1 MFKKSLLAVSIL
13 SFLLMSGVM
22 CHAEDLIPANGQ
34 ATQSIETENS
44 GIIVKVQKQPV
55 TDSTK
60 QQITVKKSF
69 LCILIQI
76 NGKVKED
83 LK

>member
-1 MFKKSLLAVSIL
+1 MFKNSLLTASIL
-13 SFLLMSGVM
+13 SFLLLSGVM
-22 CHAEDLIPANGQ
+22 CHAEDLTTANEQ
-34 ATQSIETENS
+34 STQSIETENS
-44 GIIVKVQKQPV
+44 GAIIKIQKQPV

-69 LCILIQI
+69 FCILIQI